1 MASDLNKV
9 ILIGRMVRDPE
20 LRYTQNGSAVSS
32 FSLANNRT
40 YTASGEKKEI
50 VSFFDCVAW
59 GKTGEVIVQYCKKG
73 HRIGIEGR
81 LQSRNWEDQNG
92 NKRKTVEIVIDNFQ
106 FLTPKDS
113 QGESV
118 EVPHQSPDTESNPYS
133 DEDIPF

>member
-113 QGESV
+113 HGESV
-118 EVPHQSPDTESNPYS
+118 EVPHPTQEPESNPYS